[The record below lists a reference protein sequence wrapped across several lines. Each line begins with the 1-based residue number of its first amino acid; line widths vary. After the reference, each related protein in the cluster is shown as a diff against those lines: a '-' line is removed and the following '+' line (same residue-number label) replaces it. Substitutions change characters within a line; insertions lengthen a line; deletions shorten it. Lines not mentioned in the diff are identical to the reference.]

1 MEDNYLRNKL
11 GEEKYTEVVESTQLL
26 YGKDSVEELSI
37 RIGNNTDAIGNVN
50 KAKSKA
56 LQSITEYAIEFA
68 SDNTVGEGLN
78 IDVWTNNVRHIHKL
92 EEQKS
97 KLMLERKVLRKIRQD
112 NSDCT
117 CAIHC
122 PTLKDEVT
130 L

>member
-11 GEEKYTEVVESTQLL
+11 GEEKYTEVIESTQLL
-26 YGKDSVEELSI
+26 YGKDSVEELTI
-37 RIGNNTDAIGNVN
+37 RIGNITDAIGNVN
-50 KAKSKA
+50 KAKGKA

-68 SDNTVGEGLN
+68 SGNTVGEGLN
-78 IDVWTNNVRHIHKL
+78 IDVWTNNVRNIHKL

-117 CAIHC
+117 CGIHC